1 MGQRIEVTC
10 YAGYKADERPS
21 TFTLEGKTLVGIVS
35 ALDIA
40 RIVSEKGLS
49 GKTGIAPELPTTEKQ
64 SPWLTK

>member
-1 MGQRIEVTC
+1 M
-10 YAGYKADERPS
+10 
-21 TFTLEGKTLVGIVS
+21 EGKTLVGIVS

-49 GKTGIAPELPTTEKQ
+49 GKTGIAPELPTTDKQ